1 MTQPTPEQWDGT
13 GPDPWMPQ
21 RLQQQA
27 QVAVGE
33 RTIYDDYYARLSA
46 WLVFAGQATMA
57 GVVPDPDAILNLAP
71 RWVQSMTDFV
81 HTSIAEMVGKAY
93 VKVFGPGYRYDDRPY
108 VIDYLARAVNRLV
121 GVPDQAYTLITS
133 QVAEGAMAGES
144 ITKIR
149 DRVRESFDVSG
160 TPYWQNR
167 PTVVAR
173 TEVAS
178 GLNAGKLGAFQEVSF
193 DLGEPFEKGWLAT
206 MVGRAALRTRPTHR
220 AADMDTP
227 ETGQR
232 VPLDEPFIVGGF
244 PGMFPGAPELPP
256 EEGIQCV
263 PGDTLVSFPGLRAAT
278 RRWYEGDLI
287 RISFAS
293 GDELSI
299 TPNHPVLRADGI
311 WTPAGLLHEG
321 DHCVRTGR
329 AGDLAGT
336 PDEDG
341 GPTQIGEIYRLAEVS
356 VSAKRVTLAP
366 PDLHGDGA
374 DGHVDVVSV
383 DRSLRIDGQAASD
396 QEIDQ
401 FGLSVAHLARS
412 SDGAAESASVAH
424 LGTSFAGEGLGATL
438 PIGSGREGAAVV
450 DLGPAH
456 ALEHGGAAV
465 SDLKVHFAQAHGD
478 GRAGNAKRA
487 RDGQD
492 ALPPLVAH
500 AQVVEIDSDSPERT
514 GLLSG
519 AQDSAPL
526 EQALLDCF
534 DGHSEDAGQRWGTQ
548 AGFVTTAQVVRI
560 EKYAFS
566 GHVYNLDTGE
576 GWYIANSIP
585 CRNCRCG
592 MLILRPGEQMDLSN
606 RQMSDF

>member
-57 GVVPDPDAILNLAP
+57 GVVPDPGAILNLAP

-121 GVPDQAYTLITS
+121 DVPDQAYTLVIS

-144 ITKIR
+144 IVKIR

-160 TPYWQNR
+160 TPYWSNR

-178 GLNAGKLGAFQEVSF
+178 ALNAGKLGAFQEVSF

-206 MVGRAALRTRPTHR
+206 MAGRAALRTRPTHR

-232 VPLDEPFIVGGF
+232 VPLDAPFIVGGF

-256 EEGIQCV
+256 EESIQ
-263 PGDTLVSFPGLRAAT
+263 
-278 RRWYEGDLI
+278 
-287 RISFAS
+287 
-293 GDELSI
+293 
-299 TPNHPVLRADGI
+299 
-311 WTPAGLLHEG
+311 
-321 DHCVRTGR
+321 
-329 AGDLAGT
+329 
-336 PDEDG
+336 
-341 GPTQIGEIYRLAEVS
+341 
-356 VSAKRVTLAP
+356 
-366 PDLHGDGA
+366 
-374 DGHVDVVSV
+374 
-383 DRSLRIDGQAASD
+383 
-396 QEIDQ
+396 
-401 FGLSVAHLARS
+401 
-412 SDGAAESASVAH
+412 
-424 LGTSFAGEGLGATL
+424 
-438 PIGSGREGAAVV
+438 
-450 DLGPAH
+450 
-456 ALEHGGAAV
+456 
-465 SDLKVHFAQAHGD
+465 
-478 GRAGNAKRA
+478 
-487 RDGQD
+487 
-492 ALPPLVAH
+492 
-500 AQVVEIDSDSPERT
+500 
-514 GLLSG
+514 
-519 AQDSAPL
+519 
-526 EQALLDCF
+526 
-534 DGHSEDAGQRWGTQ
+534 
-548 AGFVTTAQVVRI
+548 
-560 EKYAFS
+560 
-566 GHVYNLDTGE
+566 
-576 GWYIANSIP
+576 
-585 CRNCRCG
+585 CRCG